1 MTLLSRSNFGQM
13 ICTLCLPLAAVA
25 GQPTKHATVL
35 VSADGQKASLHV
47 GMLDRDIT
55 LQDGVPYTASL
66 RVDKKDF
73 LDTPGEELRFSVRVA
88 SPNRRPTGLRPGEGG
103 TIDVV
108 GKQLTTDVLDVQE
121 LGVRGVDSVA
131 WVDPI
136 ELNSRSWT
144 PVLGSAK
151 LTRVA
156 HAGGDQLLLQ
166 TKPKSLG
173 LTVAIH
179 YATYL
184 GQPAIRKWV
193 EIKNEG
199 TKWLKVDGMSMEAW
213 KLGATVGAGIPLT
226 PSERGAQASLIAR
239 GIEQG
244 RYGVILGSEVP
255 SALRSMGDDGSM
267 GYANDRFEWVI
278 GPGESFI
285 SEPVF
290 EYAYAGPI
298 EKTVSATSTPL
309 DRTVEGNFQKFL
321 HDDVGLITS
330 AKNIQAP
337 QFSNWS
343 TFGPNIDDALIRK
356 LADIAA
362 ASGFKMF
369 ELEEGWQKDNLGTEP
384 NVATFPDFLATT
396 QYIRATGM
404 RLGMWVASYRTT
416 GAKDFA
422 ALPDAASRPAIK
434 RMGGLGMSFA
444 STYKHYYAQDLAD
457 LSKKYGA
464 TYFKEDFSDV
474 RFGDA
479 AEGHESRTR
488 KESLLRGLRGLLE
501 AQDELRHLA
510 PSVSP
515 ELTHEIYW
523 GTPGVP
529 CDLAALKHV
538 QSYHIPPNDYS
549 GTLQGRSKA
558 DRGKTTYNDLHE
570 SLISGAFN
578 ARQRLYAHR
587 GLPMYAIEY
596 YGAATFN
603 AGGSLTSGIQDRQV
617 TSWLMGAPAVYSGDL
632 RTLTPENVKQYR
644 NRFDMLARLQKQ
656 YGIYGYFEFS
666 GVPEPTDI
674 GWHWWGKLNER
685 GYGAVVVLRGSAGGP
700 ARAVNIPWVKRNTRY
715 KVRALLSDQPMGVF
729 SGAALQSGDLS
740 LQLDPYGQ
748 EILELAP
755 EMDGK

>member
-1 MTLLSRSNFGQM
+1 M
-13 ICTLCLPLAAVA
+13 ICTLCLSLAALA
-25 GQPTKHATVL
+25 QQPIPHATILVL
-35 VSADGQKASLHV
+35 ADGQKASLHA
-47 GMLDRDIT
+47 GILQRDIT
-55 LQDGVPYTASL
+55 LHDGVPHTITL
-66 RVDKKDF
+66 RVDKKN
-73 LDTPGEELRFSVRVA
+73 LIDTPGDELRFSVRVA
-88 SPNRRPTGLRPGEGG
+88 NPNRRPTGLGPGEGG
-103 TIDVV
+103 AINVV
-108 GKQLTTDVLDVQE
+108 GKQLTTDILDVQE
-121 LGVRGVDSVA
+121 LGVRGVESVV

-136 ELNSRSWT
+136 DLNGQSWKRLLG
-144 PVLGSAK
+144 PARLAKVL
-151 LTRVA
+151 
-156 HAGGDQLLLQ
+156 HAGGDELLVKTMPQ
-166 TKPKSLG
+166 SLG
-173 LTVAIH
+173 LAVTIH
-179 YATYL
+179 YATYH
-184 GQPAIRKWV
+184 GQPAVRKWV

-199 TKWLKVDGMSMEAW
+199 TKWLKVDAMSMEAW
-213 KLGATVGAGIPLT
+213 RLGSSVDAGITLT
-226 PSERGAQASLIAR
+226 PSERGAQSSLIAR
-239 GIEQG
+239 GTDQG

-255 SALRSMGDDGSM
+255 SALRSMGEDGSM

-278 GPGESFI
+278 GPGEKFT

-290 EYAYAGPI
+290 EYAYAGSV
-298 EKTVSATSTPL
+298 EKTRSAMSTPL
-309 DRTVEGNFQKFL
+309 DRAVEGKFQRFL
-321 HDDVGLITS
+321 HEDVGLITS
-330 AKNIQAP
+330 ANHIQAP

-362 ASGFKMF
+362 ASGFKLF

-384 NVATFPDFLATT
+384 NLQTFPDLLATT
-396 QYIRATGM
+396 RYIRGTGM
-404 RLGMWVASYRTT
+404 HLGMWVASYRTS

-444 STYKHYYAQDLAD
+444 SSYKHYYAQDLAD

-510 PSVSP
+510 PSVAP

-558 DRGKTTYNDLHE
+558 DRGKTTYDDLHE
-570 SLISGAFN
+570 SLLSGAFN

-596 YGAATFN
+596 YGAAAFN
-603 AGGSLTSGIQDRQV
+603 AGGSLTSGMQDRQV

-632 RTLTPENVKQYR
+632 RTLTPENIKQYR
-644 NRFDMLARLQKQ
+644 SRFDMLARLEKQ

-666 GVPEPTDI
+666 GVPEPTDT

-685 GYGAVVVLRGSAGGP
+685 GYGAVVVLRGSAGE
-700 ARAVNIPWVKRNTRY
+700 AAQTINIPWVKSKTRY
-715 KVRALLSDQPMGVF
+715 KVRALLSNRPLGVF

-740 LQLDPYGQ
+740 LELNPYGQ

-755 EMDGK
+755 EVDRK